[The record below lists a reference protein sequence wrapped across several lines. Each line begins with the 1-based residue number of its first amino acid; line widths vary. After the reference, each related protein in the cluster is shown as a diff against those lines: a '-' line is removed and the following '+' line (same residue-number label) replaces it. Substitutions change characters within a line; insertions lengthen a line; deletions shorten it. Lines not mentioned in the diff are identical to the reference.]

1 MAVQPS
7 PAPVNHPLRPRRLRR
22 LAPWLLGSLLLAP
35 LLLYATRS
43 WTLVPL
49 AKGWAQRR
57 ALAAGYALEVGDIGG
72 SLWSSL
78 ELENVA
84 LVPRDGIPGPL
95 RSLRIKRARADYR
108 LIELA
113 RSGLKGLENIDV
125 QGMTLRL
132 DADSKSPATGVP
144 FRLPEFPLALPQ
156 VSIADIRLELR
167 TDERTWRAEDAILA
181 IGPGTQPQAITLDAP
196 GLVQETG
203 PAEAP
208 ERRSQVDLQVNATWD
223 SALVEGEV
231 SVDGAPW
238 LVVDEL
244 DLRASAL
251 GEAHLSA
258 SLGLPA
264 DVTRLELAFVDH
276 RARATLRA
284 KDLRLAE
291 LDLEPFWKDAPAAS
305 GLAQLELQA
314 NQESD
319 GWRLG
324 GRALSQDLTLNGRPL
339 GSLEALGA
347 WEPAGLRVKRLEIEG
362 QAGELRADGVF
373 VPAAALRTGTALG
386 DATGSVH
393 IDTTDLPAL
402 LALQPD
408 AQPPAHRLQ
417 LNGVLSAGRLALGD
431 GGLDIGAGQGSASWS
446 AGWIDLAA
454 PPGSLRQIEV
464 DAALD
469 LPDLTAAGKLF
480 GWSNLAGQLRGSL
493 RLEGE
498 LLHPGGQIELDGEGV
513 SYGGYAIDRLRLAGY
528 GRSPSLVLSELVL
541 RRGGDELA
549 LASPALLERGPD
561 GIAFESLR
569 LKGRG
574 VLEVGLQPGPSGSGL
589 QLRASN
595 LALSPWLVGIAPAET
610 RVEAL
615 NGSLG
620 ISPGAWRVDLSSPE
634 VSVPGVLPPTPA
646 KLLAE
651 VADRRIL
658 LKRVALG
665 PGDAPIL
672 ELSGSAPLDP
682 DGVQPEDLLPA
693 GPIDLIAKLAW
704 PAGAPFAL
712 PASLGSGQTL
722 EGASGTVRLQGSWRD
737 VHSSLV
743 LRATRLTAAGG
754 RLHGWFGDAPAD
766 VEANLVWRDGKVE
779 ILSSELNAKRG
790 KLVAKG
796 ATWIT
801 SDWPALLAKP
811 PAWSDLPLRLAGQ
824 LHAEELGWLASTSPT
839 IVRASGE
846 LEASFD
852 FEGTLVHPQGSA
864 SMQLSNAAAR
874 FAGLPPMDE
883 LEGRATLLGRTLTIE
898 RFSGQMGSGP
908 FALSGTAGLEEGG
921 EWELELEGEEVLLL
935 RDTDARVRAD
945 MDLQLQGPVQ
955 EPQLTGTLGLRR
967 VHLRENLDFLGL
979 LRGRGGPPTR
989 RKAVA
994 LVLAEQGALSKL
1006 LVDVRVETVE
1016 PIQFQSNVASG
1027 GLRGSLRLEGPG
1039 SGLVPTGDLFLDP
1052 SAIKLPGGKLRLTG
1066 GLVRF
1071 DPAHPLAP
1079 QLDVNGEARLAGYDI
1094 TMRATGDL
1102 DAPQVDLSSSP
1113 ALPVDQVLL
1122 LLLSGQLPEEGS
1134 PVGLSAA
1141 RTLTVYLAKDLLS
1154 RWSGSDLNSNE
1165 SWLDRLEIVSGQEVS
1180 RSGLGTLEASYR
1192 ITDEERVDDRAW
1204 YVVAERDRYE
1214 DVNFGLR
1221 LVVRLR

>member
-1 MAVQPS
+1 MAVLPS
-7 PAPVNHPLRPRRLRR
+7 PAPVTHPPRPRRLRR
-22 LAPWLLGSLLLAP
+22 LAPWLLGALLLAP
-35 LLLYATRS
+35 LLLYATRG
-43 WTLVPL
+43 WTLIPL

-57 ALAAGYALEVGDIGG
+57 ALAAGYALEVGSVGG
-72 SLWSSL
+72 NLWSGL

-84 LVPRDGIPGPL
+84 LVPLDGLPGPL
-95 RSLRIKRARADYR
+95 RSLRIARARAGYR

-113 RSGLKGLENIDV
+113 RNGLPGLEEIDI
-125 QGMTLRL
+125 QGVALRL
-132 DADSKSPATGVP
+132 DADSKAAGTDAP
-144 FRLPEFPLALPQ
+144 FRLPEFPLALPEMR
-156 VSIADIRLELR
+156 VADVRLELR
-167 TDERTWRAEDAILA
+167 SGARTWRAEDAVLT
-181 IGPGTQPQAITLDAP
+181 IGPGPQPQALTLHVP
-196 GLVQETG
+196 SLVQEEG
-203 PAEAP
+203 SAE
-208 ERRSQVDLQVNATWD
+208 ESEELSQVDLEVSATWD

-231 SVDGAPW
+231 LVDGAPW

-276 RARATLRA
+276 RPRATLRA

-291 LDLEPFWKDAPAAS
+291 LDLRHVWKGAPAAS

-314 NQESD
+314 DQTTE
-319 GWRLG
+319 GWTLG
-324 GRALSQDLTLNGRPL
+324 GRALSQDIALNGRPL
-339 GSLEALGA
+339 GSLEALGS
-347 WEPAGLRVKRLEIEG
+347 WEPEGLRVKRLEIEG
-362 QAGELRADGVF
+362 PAGKLRAEGVF
-373 VPAAALRTGTALG
+373 VPAAAFATGTALG
-386 DATGSVH
+386 EVTGSLE
-393 IDTTDLPAL
+393 IDTNDIPAL

-408 AQPPAHRLQ
+408 RQPPPHRLQ
-417 LNGVLSAGRLALGD
+417 LKGEVSAGRLALES
-431 GGLDIGAGQGSASWS
+431 GGLVVGAEQGSARWS

-454 PPGSLRQIEV
+454 PPGSARQIEV

-469 LPDLTAAGKLF
+469 LRDLAGAGQLF
-480 GWSNLAGQLRGSL
+480 GWPQLAGELRGQLRI
-493 RLEGE
+493 EGE
-498 LLHPGGQIELDGEGV
+498 LLHPSGRVELEGEGV
-513 SYGGYAIDRLRLAGY
+513 SYGGYAVDQLKLAGY

-541 RRGGDELA
+541 RRAGDELT
-549 LASPALLERGPD
+549 LAAPTILERGPD
-561 GIAFESLR
+561 GFAFERLR
-569 LKGRG
+569 LEGRG
-574 VLEVGLQPGPSGSGL
+574 ALEIDLQPGPSGTEL
-589 QLRASN
+589 QLRASD
-595 LALSPWLVGIAPAET
+595 LALSPWLRDLAPAGT

-615 NGSLG
+615 SGSLA
-620 ISPGAWRVDLSSPE
+620 ITPGMWRADLSSSE
-634 VSVPGVLPPTPA
+634 VAVPGALPPTPA
-646 KLLAE
+646 KLVAE
-651 VADRRIL
+651 IADRRIFVE
-658 LKRVALG
+658 RAALG

-672 ELSGSAPLDP
+672 ELRGNAPLDP
-682 DGVQPEDLLPA
+682 QGAQPEDWLPA
-693 GPIDLIAKLAW
+693 GPVDLVANLAW

-712 PASLGSGQTL
+712 PADLGSGQTL
-722 EGASGTVRLQGSWRD
+722 EGASGTLRLQGTWRD

-743 LRATRLTAAGG
+743 LRAERLTAASG
-754 RLHGWFGDAPAD
+754 RLHAWFEDAPAD

-779 ILSSELNAKRG
+779 ILSSELDAKRG
-790 KLVAKG
+790 KLTAKG
-796 ATWIT
+796 ATWIN
-801 SDWPALLAKP
+801 SDWPALLAEP
-811 PAWSDLPLRLAGQ
+811 PAWSELPLRLAGQ
-824 LHAEELGWLASTSPT
+824 LRVEELGWLASTSPT

-846 LEASFD
+846 LAASFD
-852 FEGTLVHPQGSA
+852 LEGSLVHPEGSA
-864 SMQLSNAAAR
+864 SLQLSGAAAR
-874 FAGLPPMDE
+874 FAGLPPME
-883 LEGRATLLGRTLTIE
+883 YLQGRATLEGRTLTIE
-898 RFSGQMGSGP
+898 EFTGQVGSGP

-921 EWELELEGEEVLLL
+921 EWDVELKGEEVLLL
-935 RDTDARVRAD
+935 RNTDARVRAD
-945 MDLQLQGPVQ
+945 MDLHLRGPVGK
-955 EPQLTGTLGLRR
+955 PRLNGTLGLRR

-994 LVLAEQGALSKL
+994 FVLAEEGALSRL

-1016 PIQFQSNVASG
+1016 PMQFQSNVASG

-1071 DPAHPLAP
+1071 DPAHPMAP

-1094 TMRATGDL
+1094 TMQATGDL

-1122 LLLSGQLPEEGS
+1122 LLLSGQVPEEGS

-1154 RWSGSDLNSNE
+1154 RWSGSDLDSGE

-1180 RSGLGTLEASYR
+1180 RSGLGTLQASYR
-1192 ITDEERVDDRAW
+1192 ITDEERFDDRAW

-1221 LVVRLR
+1221 LVVRLK